1 MALMD
6 EAVWR
11 GKIHSGGG
19 VDGGGGDAAV
29 IEPATGAELGRTG
42 IATPADVARA
52 PRLAAAAQPA
62 RAAHT
67 EWSPLLRRARFGGT
81 ANLDAFTDTRWV
93 TIRGDI
99 APYPF

>member
-11 GKIHSGGG
+11 GKIYSDGWVGGA
-19 VDGGGGDAAV
+19 GGDAAV
-29 IEPATGAELGRTG
+29 IEPGTG
-42 IATPADVARA
+42 
-52 PRLAAAAQPA
+52 
-62 RAAHT
+62 
-67 EWSPLLRRARFGGT
+67 ARFGGT
-81 ANLDAFTDTRWV
+81 ANLEAFTDTRWV

>member
-6 EAVWR
+6 GAVWR
-11 GKIHSGGG
+11 GKIYSGGW

-29 IEPATGAELGRTG
+29 IEPATGTG
-42 IATPADVARA
+42 
-52 PRLAAAAQPA
+52 
-62 RAAHT
+62 
-67 EWSPLLRRARFGGT
+67 ARFGGT
-81 ANLDAFTDTRWV
+81 ANLEAFTDTRWV

>member
-11 GKIHSGGG
+11 GMIYSDGWVGGA
-19 VDGGGGDAAV
+19 GGDAAV
-29 IEPATGAELGRTG
+29 IEPATGQE
-42 IATPADVARA
+42 I
-52 PRLAAAAQPA
+52 
-62 RAAHT
+62 
-67 EWSPLLRRARFGGT
+67 
-81 ANLDAFTDTRWV
+81 V

>member
-11 GKIHSGGG
+11 GKIDSG
-19 VDGGGGDAAV
+19 
-29 IEPATGAELGRTG
+29 TGA
-42 IATPADVARA
+42 
-52 PRLAAAAQPA
+52 
-62 RAAHT
+62 
-67 EWSPLLRRARFGGT
+67 RFSGT
-81 ANLDAFTDTRWV
+81 ANLEAFTDTRWV